1 VDRIITGQ
9 NTYPSARHP
18 ATCGLGAEGEGEMTG
33 PRRAGR
39 AWTLTD
45 DDQLRK
51 LLVSGMKV
59 TVIARKMERSV
70 GAIYARKNSLKVKAK

>member
-1 VDRIITGQ
+1 
-9 NTYPSARHP
+9 
-18 ATCGLGAEGEGEMTG
+18 MTG
-33 PRRAGR
+33 PRAAGR

-59 TVIARKMERSV
+59 TMIARKMQRSV
-70 GAIYARKNSLKVKAK
+70 GAIQARKSFLKVKAK